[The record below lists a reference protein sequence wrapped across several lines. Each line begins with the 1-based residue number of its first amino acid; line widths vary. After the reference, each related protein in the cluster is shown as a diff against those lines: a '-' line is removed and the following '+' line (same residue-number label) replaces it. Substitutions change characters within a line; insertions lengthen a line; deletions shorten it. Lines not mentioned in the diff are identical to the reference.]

1 MDTLQPYEMS
11 PTVAVQIIESDIE
24 ECAVDEVIEAWQY
37 LLDSGVLFSLQ
48 GSYQR
53 MAQQLIEDGVI
64 MP

>member
-1 MDTLQPYEMS
+1 MDSAMS
-11 PTVAVQIIESDIE
+11 PAVAVQIIEAEIE
-24 ECAVDEVIEAWQY
+24 ECDVDEVIQAWQY

-64 MP
+64 AA

>member
-1 MDTLQPYEMS
+1 MLSAMS
-11 PTVAVQIIESDIE
+11 PAVAVQIIESDIE
-24 ECAVDEVIEAWQY
+24 ECDVDEVIQAWQY